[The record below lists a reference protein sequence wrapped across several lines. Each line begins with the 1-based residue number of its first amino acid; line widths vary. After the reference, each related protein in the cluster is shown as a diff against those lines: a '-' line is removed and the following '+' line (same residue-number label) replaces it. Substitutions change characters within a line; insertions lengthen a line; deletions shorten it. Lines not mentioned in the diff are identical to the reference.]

1 MMNLS
6 DNDTFNKMK
15 KHGKFQME
23 LDILIMYINSLVQ

>member
-1 MMNLS
+1 MMNLN

-23 LDILIMYINSLVQ
+23 LDKIHVY